1 VPGVVSCEAGA
12 IGAPAPCRR
21 RGGTLASAGRM
32 LGRSGYSGESATWW
46 RSGGELQKS
55 RCVERGHEAR
65 EPHGRR
71 LGSRR
76 SEAARRHPCLR
87 REDVGESEHPGEPE
101 TWWGGGR
108 ERRRWRC
115 VGRGDEAGSHHRRRP
130 EASAPRSQRAEP
142 APELLPGRG
151 RRMSVAVAAE
161 EAEEHQEEIDE
172 VEVES
177 EGADDGEIR
186 RAIGMVRARPTS
198 WSGKYSNS
206 PATGQKLIRRGSG
219 LA

>member
-1 VPGVVSCEAGA
+1 
-12 IGAPAPCRR
+12 
-21 RGGTLASAGRM
+21 
-32 LGRSGYSGESATWW
+32 
-46 RSGGELQKS
+46 
-55 RCVERGHEAR
+55 
-65 EPHGRR
+65 
-71 LGSRR
+71 
-76 SEAARRHPCLR
+76 
-87 REDVGESEHPGEPE
+87 
-101 TWWGGGR
+101 
-108 ERRRWRC
+108 
-115 VGRGDEAGSHHRRRP
+115 
-130 EASAPRSQRAEP
+130 
-142 APELLPGRG
+142 
-151 RRMSVAVAAE
+151 MSVAVAAE